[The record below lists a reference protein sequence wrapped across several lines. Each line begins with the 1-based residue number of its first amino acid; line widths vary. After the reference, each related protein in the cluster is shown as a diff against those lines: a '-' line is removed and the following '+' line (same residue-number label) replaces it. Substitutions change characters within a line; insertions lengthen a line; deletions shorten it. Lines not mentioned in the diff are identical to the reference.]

1 MASLAVASTDF
12 TGEDLNLSLAKH
24 APRVQA
30 WNDNWQIADYLFG
43 VTVAGYSSI
52 TSNAY
57 APSCFNSMMSLS
69 SRLVTLSKQFDSGIP
84 DVNWWDEYLWYARRA
99 LDVVSVLKTGVD
111 CQKNYSEAMQTMWYE
126 MYPFGAPEGQTPEE
140 LHARIDEIKRMLI
153 EEIYVD
159 ENK

>member
-1 MASLAVASTDF
+1 MASLAVASTDL

-52 TSNAY
+52 LSNAY

-69 SRLVTLSKQFDSGIP
+69 SRLVTLSKQYDSGIP

-99 LDVVSVLKTGVD
+99 LDV
-111 CQKNYSEAMQTMWYE
+111 
-126 MYPFGAPEGQTPEE
+126 F
-140 LHARIDEIKRMLI
+140 
-153 EEIYVD
+153 
-159 ENK
+159 